1 MSSQEQHT
9 KRTATAVT
17 AASATIGAVAYLL
30 ADGEQEQGATPGP
43 VGRDPFDEVVP
54 PTSPNPAAR
63 SSVPDARPTDTPTDA
78 PASVDS
84 SSGTTIDVTAPAPTA
99 PATDVANEDS
109 GTAEPAV
116 VADTAEPTDVADTDE
131 TADAADTAATT
142 DTQEVTD
149 PEVVTPPVEEA
160 EPTPPAD
167 PLDGRSLTINVE
179 FGSADE
185 VVAPTVPTIA
195 SNQLTDGPLGDIV
208 AAVHQAQQAQP
219 TQPVVV
225 AEPDPIVV
233 DPITIDLVPN
243 AYNTIEVTVQAM
255 PEPEPQA
262 EPAPAPD
269 PVFVPAIV
277 NLGILDDPA
286 PTGPVPPRTPK
297 FDANGPE
304 TVVTEQ
310 LTFVPGTV
318 LPGGEVVGSDGHAP
332 KPVGGS
338 TADWATTGYSQPAD
352 PKFDPMESSM
362 IGVMAGGAMNLF
374 SDQERHGSID
384 DRILQDDDQ

>member
-30 ADGEQEQGATPGP
+30 ADGEHDHDATPGP
-43 VGRDPFDEVVP
+43 VGRDPFDEVAP
-54 PTSPNPAAR
+54 PRSPNPAAH
-63 SSVPDARPTDTPTDA
+63 SSVPDATPTDTPTDA

-84 SSGTTIDVTAPAPTA
+84 SSGTTIDMTAPAHTA
-99 PATDVANEDS
+99 PATDAA
-109 GTAEPAV
+109 GTADTPA
-116 VADTAEPTDVADTDE
+116 A
-131 TADAADTAATT
+131 T
-142 DTQEVTD
+142 DTQEVID
-149 PEVVTPPVEEA
+149 PEVVTPPVDSPTNDHSVTPAGEPPAASGNDITVEPVEEA
-160 EPTPPAD
+160 EQAPPAD
-167 PLDGRSLTINVE
+167 PLGGRSVTINVE
-179 FGSADE
+179 FGPADE

-219 TQPVVV
+219 TQPAVV

-262 EPAPAPD
+262 GPAPAPD

-304 TVVTEQ
+304 TLVIEQ

-318 LPGGEVVGSDGHAP
+318 LPGGEVAGSDGHAP

-338 TADWATTGYSQPAD
+338 TADWVTTGYSQPAD
-352 PKFDPMESSM
+352 PEFEPVESTM
-362 IGVMAGGAMNLF
+362 AGIMAGGSMFMYTPPELEWL
-374 SDQERHGSID
+374 SG
-384 DRILQDDDQ
+384 RILQDDDQ